1 MLLDGVKYKFYT
13 PFGHNMHSF
22 YFGYCLHL
30 TDFEFDD
37 VINKRQDDPTH
48 KIMKK
53 KKLVLKK
60 KPHFIILQKHTKK
73 SSFFNFLKNKKK
85 KTNHH
90 ILLFSFNFLSTKH
103 LYNKLKKGERTI
115 KIQNFTSYHFSQI
128 FSWIKPHRNKNLIY
142 KHQML

>member
-1 MLLDGVKYKFYT
+1 MWLEGVKYTFYT

-22 YFGYCLHL
+22 YFGHCLHL

-53 KKLVLKK
+53 KKIGIKE

-73 SSFFNFLKNKKK
+73 IFIFQFFKK
-85 KTNHH
+85 
-90 ILLFSFNFLSTKH
+90 
-103 LYNKLKKGERTI
+103 
-115 KIQNFTSYHFSQI
+115 
-128 FSWIKPHRNKNLIY
+128 
-142 KHQML
+142 

>member
-53 KKLVLKK
+53 KKIGIKK
-60 KPHFIILQKHTKK
+60 KNLTLLYYKNTQKK
-73 SSFFNFLKNKKK
+73 SSFFNF
-85 KTNHH
+85 
-90 ILLFSFNFLSTKH
+90 
-103 LYNKLKKGERTI
+103 
-115 KIQNFTSYHFSQI
+115 
-128 FSWIKPHRNKNLIY
+128 
-142 KHQML
+142 

>member
-1 MLLDGVKYKFYT
+1 MWLEGVKNKFYT

-53 KKLVLKK
+53 KK
-60 KPHFIILQKHTKK
+60 IGI
-73 SSFFNFLKNKKK
+73 KK
-85 KTNHH
+85 KT
-90 ILLFSFNFLSTKH
+90 S
-103 LYNKLKKGERTI
+103 LYYIAKTHKK
-115 KIQNFTSYHFSQI
+115 I
-128 FSWIKPHRNKNLIY
+128 FIFQFFKK
-142 KHQML
+142 